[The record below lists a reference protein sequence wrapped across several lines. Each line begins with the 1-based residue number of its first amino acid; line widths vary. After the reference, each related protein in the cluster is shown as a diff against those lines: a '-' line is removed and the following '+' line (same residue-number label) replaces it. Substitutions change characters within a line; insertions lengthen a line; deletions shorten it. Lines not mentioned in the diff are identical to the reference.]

1 MGSEIRLDSE
11 MWYTRTSR
19 EQWRLTAEDTSGGL
33 ANEERTTAMEKA
45 VPTPDTSDMLL
56 RDVMRSDLPIFFD
69 QQLDPDANHMA
80 AFTAKDPSDR
90 DAFLAHWS
98 RILGDETITIQTILF
113 DGQVAGSVLSYE
125 DEDERP
131 EVSYWIGKP
140 GARGLLPGRSQRFS
154 NTSRCVLCMPA
165 LPKTT
170 SPHCASWKNAG
181 SLVLARTRDL
191 PTLAVR
197 RSKNSFCGW
206 TKLHTNTM

>member
-1 MGSEIRLDSE
+1 
-11 MWYTRTSR
+11 
-19 EQWRLTAEDTSGGL
+19 
-33 ANEERTTAMEKA
+33 MEKA

-90 DAFLAHWS
+90 DAFMARWI
-98 RILGDETITIQTILF
+98 RMLGDETITIQTILF

-140 GARGLLPGRSQRFS
+140 YWGKGVATRALSAFLKHIEVRPLYARAAKDNLASLRVLEKCGFARIGEDKGFANARSEEIEEFILR
-154 NTSRCVLCMPA
+154 L
-165 LPKTT
+165 
-170 SPHCASWKNAG
+170 
-181 SLVLARTRDL
+181 D
-191 PTLAVR
+191 
-197 RSKNSFCGW
+197 
-206 TKLHTNTM
+206 